1 LILVVDDLKEQRQI
15 TSMMLEFLGYS
26 VECFSSGEEA
36 VDFIRRNPADLI
48 ILDMVMD
55 PGMDGLDTYKEII
68 KIRPG
73 QKAILATGYPGHE
86 RVKELKNI
94 GVNKCLI
101 KPFSLDTLK
110 KTVLEELEERRPH
123 A

>member
-1 LILVVDDLKEQRQI
+1 MILVVDDLKEQRQI

-36 VDFIRRNPADLI
+36 VDFIRSTPADLI

-94 GVNKCLI
+94 GVSKCLI

-110 KTVLEELEERRPH
+110 QTVLEELEERRAH